1 MLGSMNPLPMRVGGG
16 PTRAEVIWRQLRS
29 GLGTRGAGPEG
40 SSEDRWRQAKAL
52 GIAKVLSMQER
63 AAAQAFPQLGIEH
76 LPIYE
81 AILAVTGGDTLAAR
95 TEAVTAAYVGV
106 PDATDPGLE
115 AALQRIDPTIELV
128 VAPHAE
134 ALVTRYGKP
143 FGAAQ
148 DTAKWPAYSEH
159 FFAFVKWPVIDES
172 KRGSVE
178 RLLNKSLPA
187 WCDFVIYQ
195 SEGFTLDEDPLDVTF
210 LV

>member
-1 MLGSMNPLPMRVGGG
+1 MLGALNPCAFQVGGG
-16 PTRAEVIWRQLRS
+16 PTLPETVWRQLRS
-29 GLGTRGAGPEG
+29 GLGTQGPG
-40 SSEDRWRQAKAL
+40 PVSGVEDRWRQAKAL

-63 AAAQAFPQLGIEH
+63 AAAQAWPQLGVEH

-81 AILAVTGGDTLAAR
+81 AILGVAGGDTLAAR
-95 TEAVTAAYVGV
+95 SEAAAAAYVGV
-106 PDATDPGLE
+106 PDATDPGLL

-128 VAPHAE
+128 VVPAAE
-134 ALVTRYGKP
+134 SAVARHGKP
-143 FGAAQ
+143 FGSTQETAQ
-148 DTAKWPAYSEH
+148 WPAYSEH

-172 KRGSVE
+172 KRSTVE

-210 LV
+210 LE